1 MAQARR
7 RLKADLHVHSGDDPY
22 DGIGY
27 SSEMLI
33 EAAAQLNFGA
43 LAIACHRKL
52 VYYDR
57 LVSYALHRGIVLVPA
72 VELLVEGKHVVVLNP
87 DEAQAQAS
95 TYAELRELG
104 RRDAAFLA
112 PHPYYPD
119 KTCLGRRLV
128 EHADLFDVVEYCGV
142 YVRGLNFNRRAVRAA
157 KRFGLPLAGTSD
169 THTLPYNDRT
179 FSWIDVDEAS
189 VNGVVDAVRAGRIEV
204 DTRPRTLAQFARM
217 SFFVAREMVRK
228 CAGLRE

>member
-1 MAQARR
+1 MTQAYR

-22 DGIGY
+22 DGISY

-33 EAAAQLNFGA
+33 AAASQLNFQV

-52 VYYDR
+52 VHNER
-57 LVSYALHRGIVLVPA
+57 LAAYARNRGIVLVPA

-87 DEAQAQAS
+87 DEAQAQAT

-112 PHPYYPD
+112 PHPYFPD
-119 KTCLGRRLV
+119 KTCLGKRLV
-128 EHADLFDVVEYCGV
+128 EHADLFDAVEYCGL
-142 YVRGLNFNRRAVRAA
+142 YTWGLNFNRRAVRVA

-169 THTLPYNDRT
+169 THTLPYNDST
-179 FSWIDVDEAS
+179 FSWLEVAEVS
-189 VNGVVDAVRAGRIEV
+189 VEGVVDAVRAGRVEV

-217 SFFVAREMVRK
+217 SYYVARETVRMW
-228 CAGLRE
+228 AGLRE

>member
-1 MAQARR
+1 MTQAYR

-33 EAAAQLNFGA
+33 DAAAQLNFQV

-52 VYYDR
+52 VYNSR
-57 LVSYALHRGIVLVPA
+57 LAAYARDRGIVLVPA

-87 DEAQAQAS
+87 DEAQARAT
-95 TYAELRELG
+95 TYGELRELG

-119 KTCLGRRLV
+119 KTCLGKRLV
-128 EHADLFDVVEYCGV
+128 EHADLFDMVEYCGL
-142 YVRGLNFNRRAVRAA
+142 YARGLNFNRRAVRMA
-157 KRFGLPLAGTSD
+157 KRFGLPLVGTSD
-169 THTLPYNDRT
+169 THTLPYNDST
-179 FSWIDVDEAS
+179 FSWIDVNEVS
-189 VNGVVDAVRAGRIEV
+189 VEGVVDAVRVGRVEV

-217 SFFVAREMVRK
+217 SFYVVRETVRIW
-228 CAGLRE
+228 AGLRE